1 MAAEDFE
8 LIDHTQRLKFRYRVG
23 ALLVR
28 DGKLL
33 MTSSPGAGYYWTL
46 GGGVGIGELAQ
57 DSVRREVAE
66 ETGLKVTGAELLGAV
81 ENIFEGVDPSVA
93 GYLVHEV
100 SLYFRVVVAEDIDTS
115 QRIEIGSLT
124 GEGEQEYLDWVP
136 LDSLANFDGKYLFP
150 SALAEVFGPKLMTGD
165 TTFEHAI
172 QVEAPEQLRALG
184 KGHDAGCIDRAGKLW
199 SGFRAVAL
207 VVCRGHLLLA
217 THDRSDYY
225 YTVGG
230 GIRVGESSAQ
240 AVVREVAEEAGLQ
253 AQEVRLCALLENF
266 DLPGH
271 QKRPGYCSH
280 ELALYYRVDVAEN
293 LDITQPI
300 DVGEKTLS
308 GNHEYLEWVPL
319 DSLGKYKG
327 KKIFPEILAQDLPR
341 HLAGWPQEVIHL
353 VAGQRPLTALEQ

>member
-46 GGGVGIGELAQ
+46 GGG
-57 DSVRREVAE
+57 
-66 ETGLKVTGAELLGAV
+66 
-81 ENIFEGVDPSVA
+81 
-93 GYLVHEV
+93 
-100 SLYFRVVVAEDIDTS
+100 
-115 QRIEIGSLT
+115 
-124 GEGEQEYLDWVP
+124 
-136 LDSLANFDGKYLFP
+136 
-150 SALAEVFGPKLMTGD
+150 
-165 TTFEHAI
+165 
-172 QVEAPEQLRALG
+172 
-184 KGHDAGCIDRAGKLW
+184 
-199 SGFRAVAL
+199 
-207 VVCRGHLLLA
+207 
-217 THDRSDYY
+217 
-225 YTVGG
+225 
-230 GIRVGESSAQ
+230 IRVGEPSAQ

-293 LDITQPI
+293 LNITQPI

-341 HLAGWPQEVIHL
+341 HLASWPQEVIHL

>member
-1 MAAEDFE
+1 MAAGDFE

-23 ALLVR
+23 ALVVR

-57 DSVRREVAE
+57 DAVRREVAE
-66 ETGLKVTGAELLGAV
+66 ETGLTVTRAELLGAV
-81 ENIFEGVDPSVA
+81 ENIFEGVDPSVV

-100 SLYFRVVVAEDIDTS
+100 SIYFLVEVAEDIDTS

-136 LDSLANFDGKYLFP
+136 LDSLASFDGKYLFP
-150 SALAEVFGPKLMTGD
+150 SALAEVFGPQLMAGD
-165 TTFEHAI
+165 TAFEHVI
-172 QVEAPEQLRALG
+172 QVEAPERLRALG
-184 KGHDAGCIDRAGKLW
+184 TGHDARCIDRASKLW
-199 SGFRAVAL
+199 SRFRAVAL
-207 VVCRGHLLLA
+207 IVCRGHLLLA

-230 GIRVGESSAQ
+230 GIHVGEPSTH
-240 AVVREVAEEAGLQ
+240 AVVRELAEESGLYI
-253 AQEVRLCALLENF
+253 EGVRLCALLENF
-266 DLPGH
+266 DVPEH
-271 QKRPGYCSH
+271 KRVPGYCSH

-293 LDITQPI
+293 LDITQRI

-308 GNHEYLEWVPL
+308 GNREYLEWVPL
-319 DSLGKYKG
+319 DSLGGYNG
-327 KKIFPEILAQDLPR
+327 KKIFPEVLARDLAT
-341 HLAGWPQEVIHL
+341 HLTGS
-353 VAGQRPLTALEQ
+353 LTALCHLIADRR